1 MTAAIFTGMV
11 RIAKGY
17 VATPD
22 GQVHYR
28 CAGRTDAPRLLLL
41 HQTPSS
47 SEMYEALM
55 NELADDFC
63 MFAPDTPGYGET
75 FFPPATATIAYYAQ
89 VMQQA
94 LRAYGWESCHIF
106 GHHTGAS
113 IAVQMVYE
121 QPSVACKM
129 VLSGPPYLTPE
140 QQAQF
145 RVTIQPIVIRED
157 GSHAAALWARL
168 RAKDPSAALVLTHRE
183 FVLNLH
189 AGERYHETYHAVFS
203 HDFNTQLAVLRC
215 PVLVMAGDADTL
227 RKALEPAY
235 HALHDGALRVMTGNT
250 YICDQAPA
258 AVAQVVREF
267 LLTDAK

>member
-1 MTAAIFTGMV
+1 MG
-11 RIAKGY
+11 RITKGY
-17 VATPD
+17 VDTPE

-47 SEMYEALM
+47 SEMYAALM
-55 NELADDFC
+55 SELADDFC
-63 MFAPDTPGYGET
+63 LFAPDTPGYGGT

-89 VMQQA
+89 VMRQA
-94 LRAYGWESCHIF
+94 LAAYGWQECHIF

-113 IAVQMVYE
+113 IAVQMVYDAP
-121 QPSVACKM
+121 QVARKM
-129 VLSGPPYLTPE
+129 ILSGPPYLTPD

-145 RVTIQPIVIRED
+145 RATIQPIIMCED

-168 RAKDPSAALVLTHRE
+168 RGKDPQAALALTHRE

-203 HDFNTQLAVLRC
+203 HDFNAQLAALRC
-215 PVLVMAGDADTL
+215 PVLVMAGDNDTL
-227 RKALEPAY
+227 RSALEPAY
-235 HALHDGALRVMTGNT
+235 DALADGALRVMSGNT
-250 YICDQAPA
+250 YICDQSPA
-258 AVAQVVREF
+258 AVAEVLREF
-267 LLTDAK
+267 LED